1 MTSSNYSPSSMSF
14 FLSTIVLLLFS
25 ISNFA
30 SLTPELC
37 HPDQRDVLLELKTE
51 FKIRKPGEFYGRDGY
66 PMNVT
71 SYSKTE
77 SWGNSSTDCCNW
89 DGVTCDIKSGKVIGL
104 DLSCSCLYGPF
115 QPNSSLFRLKHLT
128 TLNLAYNNFT
138 LSPIPAKF
146 NNLILLQTLNLS
158 ESSLKGHIP
167 KEILQL
173 TNLVSLD
180 LFVSTPNSYYSPPQ
194 SLLLSIEN
202 PSLFLRLIA
211 RNLRNLRA
219 LDMSSVN
226 ISSEIPQEFS
236 YMPSLRSLH
245 LMSCY
250 LVGEFPSSVFL
261 IPNLQSIILDFNPN
275 LRGKLPV
282 FLRNNSL
289 QVLRIY
295 NSSFSGII
303 PESIGNLKHL
313 VSLTLSLSN
322 FSGRIP
328 SSLGQLSNL
337 SSLDLSGNHFT
348 GEVPSSIG
356 NLKQLISFDVDSNQ
370 LTGNFPSALLNLTKL
385 RNIDLG
391 FNQFTGSLP
400 PNIGQLS
407 KLESLSADGNSFT
420 GAVPSSLYQISSLT
434 DISLEDNQLSDLV
447 GFQNISLLSNLRYL
461 FLGSNSF
468 KVSSPVDL
476 NVFSSLK
483 QLAALSLSGIPLSTS
498 NITSDS
504 DFSSNFEYLYLSGCN
519 ITEFPEFIR
528 NLRNL
533 YTLDISRNSIKG
545 QVPDWLWS
553 LQELHSLDLSHNF
566 LSGFDGSLKAVPG
579 SKIRTL
585 DLRSNAFQGK
595 IFIPYTSINYFLA
608 SSNNF
613 SGEIPLSLC
622 GGQFSPT
629 IIIDLS
635 NNNFHGSIPRCLG
648 NNISSLED
656 LNLRNNSL
664 SGSIPDMF
672 MHAYELR
679 SLDVSHNRL
688 EGKLPLS
695 LTSCSALEVLN
706 VERNKINDT
715 FPFQLSS
722 LQKLQVLV
730 LRSNK
735 FHGMLY
741 QSDGA
746 WFGFPHLKIIDV
758 SQNDFRGTLPSDYF
772 LSWTAIS
779 SNEDKDTQAHY
790 IGDSHGYM
798 YYTSLVLMNKG
809 VSMEM
814 ERILTVYTAI
824 DFSGNRIYGQ
834 VPESIGLLKEL
845 HVLNLSRNAF
855 TGHIPP
861 SLANVTALE
870 SLDLSQNKLSG
881 EIPPKLGDL
890 SSLAWINV
898 SHNQLQGSIP
908 QGTQFQRQNCSSYE
922 GNPGLYGPSLKD
934 ICGEPTPPEPELPVS
949 SEEEAEEESL
959 SWKAAGLSFAPGV
972 VFGFTIGYVVFSYKQ
987 EWFTKTFGR
996 NKKRS
1001 TR

>member
-1 MTSSNYSPSSMSF
+1 MTGSNYSSSVIF
-14 FLSTIVLLLFS
+14 FLRTIVLLLFS
-25 ISNFA
+25 ILNFVSNFA

-37 HPDQRDVLLELKTE
+37 HPDERDVLLQLKTE
-51 FKIRKPGEFYGRDGY
+51 FKIRKSDDGY
-66 PMNVT
+66 SITCYP
-71 SYSKTE
+71 KTE

-89 DGVTCDIKSGKVIGL
+89 DGVTCDIKSGQVIGL

-115 QPNSSLFRLKHLT
+115 QPNSSLFRLTYLT
-128 TLNLAYNNFT
+128 SLNLAYNNFT
-138 LSPIPAKF
+138 LSPIPVKF
-146 NNLILLQTLNLS
+146 NNLMLLETLNLS
-158 ESSLKGHIP
+158 GSSLKGHIP
-167 KEILQL
+167 REILQL

-180 LFVSTPNSYYSPPQ
+180 LSSYYSPPP
-194 SLLLSIEN
+194 SLPLLYIEN
-202 PSLFLRLIA
+202 PPLFLRLLA
-211 RNLRNLRA
+211 RNLRNLRV
-219 LDMSSVN
+219 LDMSYVN
-226 ISSEIPQEFS
+226 ISSEIPHEFT
-236 YMPSLRSLH
+236 YMPSLISLH
-245 LMSCY
+245 LRSCY
-250 LVGEFPSSVFL
+250 LVGEFPSSVFM
-261 IPNLQSIILDFNPN
+261 IPNLQSIILYSNPN

-282 FLRNNSL
+282 FQKNSSL
-289 QVLRIY
+289 QFLSIY
-295 NSSFSGII
+295 ESSFSGII
-303 PESIGNLKHL
+303 PESISNLEHL
-313 VSLTLSLSN
+313 VYLELAMSN

-328 SSLGQLSNL
+328 SSLGELSNL
-337 SSLDLSGNHFT
+337 SHLDLSGNYFT
-348 GEVPSSIG
+348 GEIPSSIG
-356 NLKQLISFDVDSNQ
+356 NLKQLISFDVGRNQ

-385 RNIDLG
+385 RDIFLDSNK
-391 FNQFTGSLP
+391 FTGSLP

-407 KLESLSADGNSFT
+407 NLEILFASGNSFT

-434 DISLEDNQLSDLV
+434 YISLRENQLSDLV
-447 GFQNISLLSNLRYL
+447 GFQNISLLSNLKIL
-461 FLGSNSF
+461 FLNYNNF
-468 KVSSPVDL
+468 RVSSPVDL

-483 QLAALSLSGIPLSTS
+483 QLVTLDLSGIPLSTA

-504 DFSSNFEYLYLSGCN
+504 NFSSNFAALSLSGCN
-519 ITEFPEFIR
+519 ITDFPEFIR
-528 NLRNL
+528 NQRNL
-533 YTLDISRNSIKG
+533 YSVDISKNSIKG

-553 LQELHSLDLSHNF
+553 LQYLQYLDLSHNS

-579 SKIRTL
+579 SKIGTL
-585 DLRSNAFQGK
+585 NLRSNAFQGN
-595 IFIPYTSINYFLA
+595 IFIPYTSITYLFA

-622 GGQFSPT
+622 SGQFSPT
-629 IIIDLS
+629 IIDLS
-635 NNNFHGSIPRCLG
+635 NNNFNGSIPRCLG
-648 NNISSLED
+648 NDISSLSD

-672 MHAYELR
+672 MHAYKLMTI
-679 SLDVSHNRL
+679 DVSHNRL

-695 LTSCSALEVLN
+695 LTSCSSLEVFN
-706 VERNKINDT
+706 VESNKINDT

-741 QSDGA
+741 QSDGF
-746 WFGFPHLKIIDV
+746 WFGFPQLKIIDV
-758 SQNDFRGTLPSDYF
+758 SHNDFLGTLPSDYF
-772 LSWTAIS
+772 LNWTAIS
-779 SNEDKDTQAHY
+779 SNEDEDTRAHY
-790 IGDSHGYM
+790 IGDSRPSG
-798 YYTSLVLMNKG
+798 YYTSIVLMNKG

-814 ERILTVYTAI
+814 ERILTIYTAI
-824 DFSGNRIYGQ
+824 DFSGNRIHGQ

-861 SLANVTALE
+861 SLANLTALE

-922 GNPGLYGPSLKD
+922 GNPELYGPSLKD
-934 ICGEPTPPEPELPVS
+934 ICGEPTPPESELPVS
-949 SEEEAEEESL
+949 SEEAEEESL
-959 SWKAAGLSFAPGV
+959 SWMAAGIGFAPGV
-972 VFGFTIGYVVFSYKQ
+972 VFGFTIGYVVVGYKH
-987 EWFTKTFGR
+987 EWFIKTFGR
-996 NKKRS
+996 NKKRG

>member
-14 FLSTIVLLLFS
+14 FLRTILLLLFFVS
-25 ISNFA
+25 NFLSNFA
-30 SLTPELC
+30 SLTPDLC
-37 HPDQRDVLLELKTE
+37 HPEQRDVLLQLKTE
-51 FKIRKPGEFYGRDGY
+51 FKILKPGEFYY
-66 PMNVT
+66 P
-71 SYSKTE
+71 KTE

-104 DLSCSCLYGPF
+104 DLSGSCLYGPF

-128 TLNLAYNNFT
+128 SLNLAFNNFT

-146 NNLILLQTLNLS
+146 NNLILLETLNLS

-180 LFVSTPNSYYSPPQ
+180 LSFSDPLSYYSPPQ
-194 SLLLSIEN
+194 SLLSIEN
-202 PSLFLRLIA
+202 PPLFLRLIA

-226 ISSEIPQEFS
+226 ISSEIPHEFS
-236 YMPSLRSLH
+236 YMLSLRSLH
-245 LMSCY
+245 LENCY

-261 IPNLQSIILDFNPN
+261 IPNLQSIRLDFNPD

-282 FLRNNSL
+282 FPRNNSL

-295 NSSFSGII
+295 RSSFSGII

-313 VSLTLSLSN
+313 VSLTLFISN

-328 SSLGQLSNL
+328 SSLGELSNL
-337 SSLDLSGNHFT
+337 SRLYLFGNHFT

-356 NLKQLISFDVDSNQ
+356 NLKQLISFDVSDNQ

-385 RNIDLG
+385 RLISLSA
-391 FNQFTGSLP
+391 NQFTGSLP

-407 KLESLSADGNSFT
+407 KLEILYANGNSFT

-434 DISLEDNQLSDLV
+434 QIFLGKNQLSDLV
-447 GFQNISLLSNLRYL
+447 GFQNISLLSNLQYL
-461 FLGSNSF
+461 SLGSNSF
-468 KVSSPVDL
+468 KVSSPFDL

-483 QLAALSLSGIPLSTS
+483 QLAELSLSGISISTS

-504 DFSSNFEYLYLSGCN
+504 DFSSNLQSLSLSGCN

-533 YTLDISRNSIKG
+533 YSLNISRNSIKG
-545 QVPDWLWS
+545 QLPDWLWS
-553 LQELHSLDLSHNF
+553 LQELEDLDLSHNF
-566 LSGFDGSLKAVPG
+566 LSGFDGSLKALPG
-579 SKIRTL
+579 SKISTL

-613 SGEIPLSLC
+613 TGEIPLSLC
-622 GGQFSPT
+622 SGQFSPT
-629 IIIDLS
+629 IIDLS

-656 LNLRNNSL
+656 LILRNNSL

-679 SLDVSHNRL
+679 SLDVSHNQL

-695 LTSCSALEVLN
+695 LRSCSSLEVLN
-706 VERNKINDT
+706 VESNQINDT

-735 FHGMLY
+735 FHGILY
-741 QSDGA
+741 QSGGA
-746 WFGFPHLKIIDV
+746 WLGFPQLKIIDV
-758 SQNDFRGTLPSDYF
+758 SHNDFRSTLPSDYF
-772 LSWTAIS
+772 LNWTAIS

-790 IGDSHGYM
+790 IGGSG

-824 DFSGNRIYGQ
+824 DFSGNRIDGK

-922 GNPGLYGPSLKD
+922 GNPKLYGPSLKD
-934 ICGEPTPPEPELPVS
+934 ICGEPTPTESELPVS

-972 VFGFTIGYVVFSYKQ
+972 VFGFTIGYVVVGYKH

>member
-1 MTSSNYSPSSMSF
+1 MTGSNYSSSMSF
-14 FLSTIVLLLFS
+14 FLRTIVLLLFS
-25 ISNFA
+25 ISNFVSNFA
-30 SLTPELC
+30 SLTPDLC
-37 HPDQRDVLLELKTE
+37 HPDQRDFLLELKTE
-51 FKIRKPGEFYGRDGY
+51 FKIRKPGEFYDRYGY

-71 SYSKTE
+71 SYPKTE

-104 DLSCSCLYGPF
+104 DLSCSCLFGPF

-128 TLNLAYNNFT
+128 SLNLAYNNFT

-146 NNLILLQTLNLS
+146 SNLMLLETLNLS
-158 ESSLKGHIP
+158 GSSLKGHIP
-167 KEILQL
+167 IEILQL
-173 TNLVSLD
+173 NNMVSLD
-180 LFVSTPNSYYSPPQ
+180 LSFSLSAPPSYYSPPQ
-194 SLLLSIEN
+194 SLLFIEN
-202 PSLFLRLIA
+202 PSLFLRLLA
-211 RNLRNLRA
+211 QNLRNLRD
-219 LDMSSVN
+219 LDMSYVN
-226 ISSEIPQEFS
+226 ISSEIPHEFS
-236 YMPSLRSLH
+236 YMRSLRSLH
-245 LMSCY
+245 LTSCY
-250 LVGEFPSSVFL
+250 LVGEFPSSVFM
-261 IPNLQSIILDFNPN
+261 IPNLQSIILDSNPN

-282 FLRNNSL
+282 FHRNNSL
-289 QVLRIY
+289 QVLSIY

-303 PESIGNLKHL
+303 PESIGNLKQL
-313 VSLTLSLSN
+313 VSLTLSVSN

-328 SSLGQLSNL
+328 SSLGELSNL
-337 SSLDLSGNHFT
+337 SSLSLYGNHLT
-348 GEVPSSIG
+348 GEVPSTIG
-356 NLKQLISFDVDSNQ
+356 NLKQLISFDVESNQ

-385 RNIDLG
+385 QSIFLSL
-391 FNQFTGSLP
+391 NQFTGFLP

-407 KLESLSADGNSFT
+407 KLEILFASGNSFT
-420 GAVPSSLYQISSLT
+420 GAVPSSLYLISSLT
-434 DISLEDNQLSDLV
+434 DIDLGDNQLSDLV
-447 GFQNISLLSNLRYL
+447 GFRNISLLSNLQYL
-461 FLGSNSF
+461 SLGSKRI

-476 NVFSSLK
+476 NVFSSFK
-483 QLAALSLSGIPLSTS
+483 QLLGLSLSGIPISTS

-528 NLRNL
+528 NQTNL
-533 YTLDISRNSIKG
+533 YSLDMSKNSIKG

-553 LQELHSLDLSHNF
+553 LQELVDLDLSHNS
-566 LSGFDGSLKAVPG
+566 LTGFDGSLKAVPG
-579 SKIRTL
+579 SKILTL
-585 DLRSNAFQGK
+585 DLRSNAFQGE
-595 IFIPYTSINYFLA
+595 IFIPYTSITYLLA

-613 SGEIPLSLC
+613 TGEIPLSLC
-622 GGQFSPT
+622 RGQVSP

-648 NNISSLED
+648 TNISSLVD

-679 SLDVSHNRL
+679 WIDVSHNRL
-688 EGKLPLS
+688 DGKLPLS

-706 VERNKINDT
+706 VESNKINDT

-746 WFGFPHLKIIDV
+746 WFGFPQLKIIDV
-758 SQNDFRGTLPSDYF
+758 SHNDFFGTLPSDYF
-772 LSWTAIS
+772 INWTAIS
-779 SNEDKDTQAHY
+779 SNEDKDTGANY
-790 IGDSHGYM
+790 IGDDNHPYG
-798 YYTSLVLMNKG
+798 YYTSIVLMNKG

-824 DFSGNRIYGQ
+824 DFSGNRIHGK

-861 SLANVTALE
+861 SLANLTALE

-922 GNPGLYGPSLKD
+922 GNPW
-934 ICGEPTPPEPELPVS
+934 TV
-949 SEEEAEEESL
+949 
-959 SWKAAGLSFAPGV
+959 WSFP
-972 VFGFTIGYVVFSYKQ
+972 
-987 EWFTKTFGR
+987 
-996 NKKRS
+996 
-1001 TR
+1001 